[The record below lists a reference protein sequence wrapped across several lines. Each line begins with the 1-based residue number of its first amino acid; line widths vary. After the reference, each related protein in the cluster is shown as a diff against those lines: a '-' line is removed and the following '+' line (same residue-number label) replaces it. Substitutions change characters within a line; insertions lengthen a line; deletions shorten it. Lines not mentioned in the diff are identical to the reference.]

1 MASGRPIKKP
11 VKTNLLKARKDANE
25 KALKSGFMKMPDYAR
40 KKFDEAKDKDWPR
53 PFSKSERDEF
63 LKKKKEPS
71 AYRFPDKDGKATPL
85 YRNMKEEEQID
96 EISLELM
103 GRHARKSI
111 KQVAD
116 MQKLVDNPK
125 TPRDVKKGAVSTIRK
140 RSKGLDKTWGAQNE
154 SSTWLQRT
162 ADTWNDHA
170 DHPHPKVQKH
180 IKAAEKA
187 YNNQDHEAFHHHT
200 NRAADHAYALRQKKK
215 SVKEDME
222 RRGMPFVGTKDT
234 PGGKGKVRNLT
245 VLKNKGVPLSKLRP
259 QKKTVKEMMSDVKE
273 ATADEVLKKR
283 YASYHPDDN
292 PQATKRIKD
301 HAGMKT
307 YKMHPGAKLTDRGY
321 SKKGKMAA
329 LKKQH
334 ARRPEQYGIK
344 EMMMND
350 LSEISPALKTRYI
363 HGANKEISNLE
374 KAKDSAHKDMGKDSA
389 PVEKHLDKK
398 ATKRRKGVQ
407 QARKD
412 LKRPQKFNS
421 SKGIWEGY
429 FKRQATA
436 AQERQRVAALQ
447 SKAKKQSNQQTTIAS
462 KDTMKEEQKRVVE
475 SLGKLMSRGIDS
487 IKKGAKQYADSQE
500 KAKKAG
506 KGIYSNPVSGDNI
519 RKRLESQKKRL
530 AK

>member
-1 MASGRPIKKP
+1 MCIRDRPR
-11 VKTNLLKARKDANE
+11 A
-25 KALKSGFMKMPDYAR
+25 
-40 KKFDEAKDKDWPR
+40 
-53 PFSKSERDEF
+53 
-63 LKKKKEPS
+63 
-71 AYRFPDKDGKATPL
+71 
-85 YRNMKEEEQID
+85 
-96 EISLELM
+96 
-103 GRHARKSI
+103 
-111 KQVAD
+111 
-116 MQKLVDNPK
+116 
-125 TPRDVKKGAVSTIRK
+125 VKKAADDTIRK

-162 ADTWNDHA
+162 ADDWNDHA

-180 IKAAEKA
+180 IKKAEKA
-187 YNNQDHEAFHHHT
+187 YNAKDYDAFHHHT
-200 NRAADHAYALRQKKK
+200 KRAGDHAYALKQKK
-215 SVKEDME
+215 
-222 RRGMPFVGTKDT
+222 
-234 PGGKGKVRNLT
+234 N
-245 VLKNKGVPLSKLRP
+245 
-259 QKKTVKEMMSDVKE
+259 VKEMVSGFRNKGEGVSKAGNLHRNPSSGSDSDRVADALDKHEFKKKRLATIRKAHKKVSGVKE

-447 SKAKKQSNQQTTIAS
+447 SKAKKQSNQQTTTAS
-462 KDTMKEEQKRVVE
+462 KDPMKEEQKRVVE

-519 RKRLESQKKRL
+519 RKRLESQKKR
-530 AK
+530 